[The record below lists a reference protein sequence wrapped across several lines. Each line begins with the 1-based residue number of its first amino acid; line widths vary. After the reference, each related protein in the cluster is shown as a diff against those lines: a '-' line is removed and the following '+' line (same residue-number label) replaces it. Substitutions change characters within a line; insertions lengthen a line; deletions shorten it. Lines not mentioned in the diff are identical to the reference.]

1 MVSHESAIPDR
12 ARYVA
17 GVDISP
23 PDEDGIVRSAVV
35 VLEYPGLEV
44 REVRLAEAK
53 PNIPYIPGLLSFR
66 ETPALIDAL
75 ESLELTPDIIIVDGQ
90 GIAHP
95 RRFGI
100 ACHLGLLADT
110 PTIGCAKSIL
120 RGRHGPLDTE
130 AGSQAE
136 MIDRG
141 DLVGLALR
149 TRKDVSPVYVSVGH
163 KVSLPL
169 AAQWVLACCK
179 GRRLPE
185 TTRLAHQAA
194 AGRLA
199 PGLREAST
207 PPVNHSDQTTIGPA
221 NKVGPL

>member
-1 MVSHESAIPDR
+1 MW
-12 ARYVA
+12 A

-95 RRFGI
+95 N
-100 ACHLGLLADT
+100 A
-110 PTIGCAKSIL
+110 
-120 RGRHGPLDTE
+120 
-130 AGSQAE
+130 
-136 MIDRG
+136 
-141 DLVGLALR
+141 LV
-149 TRKDVSPVYVSVGH
+149 
-163 KVSLPL
+163 
-169 AAQWVLACCK
+169 
-179 GRRLPE
+179 
-185 TTRLAHQAA
+185 
-194 AGRLA
+194 
-199 PGLREAST
+199 
-207 PPVNHSDQTTIGPA
+207 
-221 NKVGPL
+221 